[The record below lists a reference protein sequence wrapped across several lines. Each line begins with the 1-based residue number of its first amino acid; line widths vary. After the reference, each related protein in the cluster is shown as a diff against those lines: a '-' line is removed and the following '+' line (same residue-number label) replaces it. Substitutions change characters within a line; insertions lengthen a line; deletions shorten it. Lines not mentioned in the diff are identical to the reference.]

1 MSIFSNIGGST
12 LSVPVIEGYGVESE
26 GALVAV
32 AESFQDRLAVMEA
45 VHAAELINLQAIK
58 ESGGAVNALEESG
71 YVAAY
76 ESAVSNVFEKIKAFF
91 KKLWQKI
98 KSFFHAL
105 RRRFDLIFKDAISFV
120 EKYES
125 ELKKLKLTGM
135 KAKTFDYT
143 LDKSNAIDGADKE
156 ANTIKAQFDTFLATA
171 KNAPE
176 AKLVDAKKTIEGQ
189 IDECAVLAAK
199 TVVSGVTDIEDYE
212 KSLYGLFRGGAKG
225 PEDKVEGSVN
235 IATIISEIKSS
246 KSLLRT
252 IDNVSSKVDKRYGD
266 MIKAVTKAQTEAE
279 DVISG
284 RDDESK
290 KDLNTKRKDAITGVA
305 SKLTKAMSGIQGV
318 ESKFFSAWR
327 TAVEERNSDYKSI
340 IGKALKYKEKKD

>member
-58 ESGGAVNALEESG
+58 ESGGAVDALEESG

-76 ESAVSNVFEKIKAFF
+76 ESAVGNVFEKIKAFF

-125 ELKKLKLTGM
+125 ELKKLKLNGM
-135 KAKTFDYT
+135 KAKTYDYT
-143 LDKSNAIDGADKE
+143 IDKSSAIDGVEKEASTIQEGFNRFIKMTSTGNIPEDAKEVFERVVDNAGVKAAKSVISGVNDLEDYDKE
-156 ANTIKAQFDTFLATA
+156 LF
-171 KNAPE
+171 
-176 AKLVDAKKTIEGQ
+176 
-189 IDECAVLAAK
+189 
-199 TVVSGVTDIEDYE
+199 
-212 KSLYGLFRGGAKG
+212 GLFRGGAKG
-225 PEDKVEGSVN
+225 PEDKNEGSVDIN
-235 IATIISEIKSS
+235 KVVSEIKSS
-246 KSLLRT
+246 KSLLST
-252 IDNVSSKVDKRYGD
+252 IDKASGKVDKRYGNIISA
-266 MIKAVTKAQTEAE
+266 IKEAEKKAQEAIRARE
-279 DVISG
+279 DG
-284 RDDESK
+284 RSDT
-290 KDLNTKRKDAITGVA
+290 NNKRYELITSAA
-305 SKLTKAMSGIQGV
+305 SKLTKGIGSIQSV
-318 ESKFFSAWR
+318 ESKFFTAWR
-327 TAVEERNSDYKSI
+327 TAVEERNREYKGI